1 MGKDDLLEIGEVVRP
16 HGLRGRIKAKS
27 YLVSKGSA
35 HRLDEVFIR
44 KQKEPAVRF
53 RVKTL
58 QAERR
63 ALFLELEG
71 IEDVDA
77 AERLVGCRILISSD
91 KLEKLPDDEYYW
103 HELLGLQVATE
114 AGQILG
120 RIESIVPGE
129 NHDIY
134 VCAGHER
141 EILLPAIGEVIR
153 KVDID
158 AGVVVVRLLKGL

>member
-16 HGLRGRIKAKS
+16 HGLKGRIKAKS
-27 YLVSKGSA
+27 YLVSKGST

-44 KQKEPAVRF
+44 KSKEPVVRF
-53 RVKTL
+53 RIKTL
-58 QAERR
+58 QVERKI
-63 ALFLELEG
+63 LFLELEG

-77 AERLVGCRILISSD
+77 AARLVGCQILISPD
-91 KLEKLPDDEYYW
+91 KLEKLPEDEYYW
-103 HELLGLQVATE
+103 HELRGLRVMTE
-114 AGQILG
+114 TGQSLG

-129 NHDIY
+129 NHDVY
-134 VCAGHER
+134 VCAGNEL

-158 AGVVVVRLLKGL
+158 AGVMVVRLLKGL